1 MSDGGTYTLL
11 IERAAG
17 GALTVGAL
25 GEIEFPAGWYAY
37 TGSALGPGGF
47 SRIDRHERVAAGEH
61 DARHWHVDYLLGD
74 PDSRLDDVVRSP
86 GADVECAVARAVDG
100 DATPEFGCSD
110 CDCDSHL
117 AYREDHAALVDA
129 VERAH
134 READR
139 REASERASGS
149 ER

>member
-11 IERAAG
+11 IERTAG
-17 GALTVGAL
+17 DSLSVGAL

-74 PDSRLDDVVRSP
+74 PDSRLNGVVRSP
-86 GADVECAVARAVDG
+86 GADAECTVARAVDG
-100 DATPEFGCSD
+100 DAIPEFGCSD

-117 AYREDHAALVDA
+117 AYQADRAALVES

-134 READR
+134 RETTS
-139 REASERASGS
+139 EASGLG
-149 ER
+149 